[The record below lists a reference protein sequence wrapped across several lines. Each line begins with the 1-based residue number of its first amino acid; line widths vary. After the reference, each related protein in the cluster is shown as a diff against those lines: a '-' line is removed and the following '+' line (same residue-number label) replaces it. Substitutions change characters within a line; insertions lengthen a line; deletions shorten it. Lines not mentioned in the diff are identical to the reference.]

1 MATNKHATI
10 RYHALDRCFSNVG
23 KKYFMENLLEA
34 CGDAIYT
41 FTGTSEG
48 ISRRQ
53 IFEDIKFMESEQGW
67 SIPLQRCKDGKKVYY
82 RYSDSN
88 YSIKKQ
94 AINESEA
101 NQLKE
106 TLLILTRFKGMPQFD
121 WIEEQMV
128 RIEEAFNLGKNKAA
142 VVGFEQNIFLKG
154 LNHFTELFNAIQF
167 SKVLEIT
174 YQGFRQPEPVEM
186 VIHPYYLKQ
195 YNNRWFLFGLNDHYR
210 DLSNLALDR
219 IIGIRDLNQNYMPN
233 NEINFDEYFDDVIG
247 VTVDSNILPNNVIL
261 EVSKSMWSYV
271 ETKPLHGSQKVISK
285 NETTVTIQ
293 LTVQLNYELT
303 AMIFGFGGE
312 IKVIAPKELKAV
324 IKDKAEDLLKRYL

>member
-10 RYHALDRCFSNVG
+10 RYHALDRCFCNVS
-23 KKYFMENLLEA
+23 KKYFMDNLIDE
-34 CGDAIYT
+34 CSDAIYA

-67 SIPLQRCKDGKKVYY
+67 SIPLERYKDNKKVYY

-128 RIEEAFNLGKNKAA
+128 RIEEAFNLGKSKAA
-142 VVGFEQNIFLKG
+142 VVGFEQNIFLRG
-154 LNHFTELFNAIQF
+154 LNHFADIFNAIQF
-167 SKVLEIT
+167 RKVIEVT
-174 YQGFRQPEPVEM
+174 YQGFKQPEPVVM

-195 YNNRWFLFGLNDHYR
+195 YNNRWFLFGLNDHYE

-219 IIGIRDLNQNYMPN
+219 IIGLRDLNQNYIPN

-247 VTVDSNILPNNVIL
+247 VTVDSNTLPSKVIL

-271 ETKPLHGSQKVISK
+271 ETKPLHGSQKVIAK
-285 NETTVTIQ
+285 NEAAIIIE
-293 LTVQLNYELT
+293 LSVQINYELIT
-303 AMIFGFGGE
+303 MIFGLGGDVKVIE
-312 IKVIAPKELKAV
+312 PEELKTTIKV
-324 IKDKAEDLLKRYL
+324 KAEDLLKNYL